1 MKNINHKLSLL
12 FLVLLFTFS
21 ACQKEINLPGI
32 ANQPMLYMP
41 QSPRGNPFNI
51 IEMRSRASGQED
63 TLYYRPYSVYLEGKD
78 PAEQDIE
85 VEFMIDQQ
93 KLDSLNE
100 IETTA
105 GRIAYELPPSGAFT
119 AGSMKASIK
128 KNERISSIQ
137 QFGINPKLLIEEK
150 RYLIPISI
158 KSAKPALTVKST
170 LKTAYYQVNLT
181 VPDFVSG
188 TYMATGIRNGD
199 GYGTDPTK
207 VRKTITK
214 IANHT
219 YEVNLIANLGPWCCS
234 NKFVLKVN
242 PANYTVIVSGH
253 LEDPG
258 NLLTNRPG
266 TSSTFDPLTNTFVLY
281 YNYNY
286 YGYGAEMTETLKKIN

>member
-12 FLVLLFTFS
+12 FLVLLTVCS

-32 ANQPMLYMP
+32 ADEPLLYMP
-41 QSPRGNPFNI
+41 QSPRGNPFNT
-51 IEMRSRASGQED
+51 IEIMSREPGQED
-63 TLYYRPYSVYLEGKD
+63 TLYYRPYSAYLEGKA
-78 PAEQDIE
+78 PAAQDIE
-85 VEFMIDQQ
+85 VEFMIDQG

-105 GRIAYELPPSGAFT
+105 GRAAYELPPAGSYT
-119 AGSMKASIK
+119 AGSMKALIK

-137 QFGINPKLLIEEK
+137 QFAINPKLLKEEK

-158 KSAKPALTVKST
+158 KNTSPNLQVKST
-170 LKTAYYQVNLT
+170 LKTAYYQLNLT

-188 TYMATGIRNGD
+188 TYMASGIRNGD
-199 GYGTDPTK
+199 DYGNDPTK
-207 VRKTITK
+207 VRKTISK

-242 PANYTVIVSGH
+242 PTDHTVMVSGH
-253 LEDPG
+253 LEEAG

-266 TSSTFDPLTNTFVLY
+266 TTSTFDPLTNTFVLY
-281 YNYNY
+281 YNYSY
-286 YGYGAEMTETLKKIN
+286 YGYGAEMTETLKKI